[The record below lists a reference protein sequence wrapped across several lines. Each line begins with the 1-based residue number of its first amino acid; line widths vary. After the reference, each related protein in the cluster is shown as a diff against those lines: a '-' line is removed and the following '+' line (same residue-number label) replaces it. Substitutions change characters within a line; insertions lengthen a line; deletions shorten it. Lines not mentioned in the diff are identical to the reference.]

1 MCTTITLD
9 EKCVDVV
16 IDALVKKMGVINSN
30 ILISGT
36 TTPKMQ
42 NDYIACEKA
51 LGVFTKANESLVSAN
66 VMATEKG

>member
-1 MCTTITLD
+1 MCTTITLE

-16 IDALVKKMGVINSN
+16 IDALVKKMGNINAN

-51 LGVFTKANESLVSAN
+51 LGVFTKAKDSLVSAN